1 MQNNKE
7 EEDENEEKLVCWC
20 CVMSYLGQI
29 EKSRRAL
36 QRVGQHPRPG
46 QQYTARVRH
55 RAQHVEA
62 GQLTHGE
69 SLTLLFTS
77 LSLSSLSAFT
87 SCPLP
92 SCFFTS
98 FSGSDE
104 QSELIQ
110 LMHTHH

>member
-7 EEDENEEKLVCWC
+7 EEEENEEKLVCWC

-46 QQYTARVRH
+46 QQHTARVRH

-69 SLTLLFTS
+69 SHFCLLHS
-77 LSLSSLSAFT
+77 HYPRS
-87 SCPLP
+87 LP
-92 SCFFTS
+92 SLPVPS
-98 FSGSDE
+98 LLASLLLSVAAMSS
-104 QSELIQ
+104 QS
-110 LMHTHH
+110 